1 MLFLEAAYE
10 RIHPSR
16 RREFFLPGS
25 RQYGVLL
32 IHGFTGAPPELRL
45 LGDRLHDDGGL
56 TVLGV
61 RLTGHGSTVENLEQA
76 TCSDWI
82 ADVEEGYLR
91 LARYCRYVFVCGLS
105 LGALLAVRLAAGH
118 PVERLA
124 LLSMPVFL
132 YDRRSCLAWLL
143 VHFIKRL
150 RKRNWFYDVPP
161 EYLQGY
167 DEMPTRPIPGLLRL
181 LKRCRK
187 DYLPRVTAPTL
198 IVQSRSE
205 HTVRPDSA
213 SYIYDHL
220 TGVPAGARE
229 ILWLDQSGHI
239 VTLGQERERVFAK
252 CLSFFRAVPTDS
264 LFCQK

>member
-1 MLFLEAAYE
+1 MNESIRPGAG
-10 RIHPSR
+10 
-16 RREFFLPGS
+16 EFFLPGS

-105 LGALLAVRLAAGH
+105 LGALLAVHLAAGH